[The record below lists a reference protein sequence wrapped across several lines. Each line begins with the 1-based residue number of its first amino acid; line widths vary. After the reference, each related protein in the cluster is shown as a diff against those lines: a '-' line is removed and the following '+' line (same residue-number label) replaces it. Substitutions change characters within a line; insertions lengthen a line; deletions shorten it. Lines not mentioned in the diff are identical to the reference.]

1 MDDLELQ
8 NAVAEEL
15 EWAPRV
21 DASHVTVSVRDGIA
35 RLTGYVGSLAEKK
48 AAERAVWHVRG
59 VRGIAEEI
67 EVAMPAAQCRS
78 DDEIAHRVAS
88 ALCWDTQIPGDR
100 IQIKVERGLVTLI
113 GSVEW
118 QFQKVEAEELLHR
131 IAGVV
136 GVDNQILVH
145 PTVAPADI
153 KTRVERAFSRHVK
166 LHATGIAIQVEDRKV
181 TLIGH
186 VPSVDEHDTAE
197 NAAWSAAGVAEVDNR
212 LVVQP

>member
-8 NAVAEEL
+8 HAAAEEL
-15 EWAPRV
+15 EWAPHV
-21 DASHVTVSVRDGIA
+21 DASHVAVSVRDGIV
-35 RLTGYVGSLAEKK
+35 RMTGYVGSLAEKK
-48 AAERAVWHVRG
+48 AAEGAVWHVRG
-59 VRGIAEEI
+59 VRGIVEEL
-67 EVAMPAAQCRS
+67 EVAIPAAQRRS

-88 ALCWDTQIPGDR
+88 VLYWDTQIPGDR

-118 QFQKVEAEELLHR
+118 QFQKIEAQELVHR

-136 GVDNQILVH
+136 GVDNRITVH
-145 PTVAPADI
+145 PTVVPADI
-153 KTRVERAFSRHVK
+153 KTHVERAFSRHAK
-166 LHATGIAIQVEDRKV
+166 LQAAGIAIHVDDRKV
-181 TLIGH
+181 MLTGH
-186 VPSVDEHDTAE
+186 VPSVDERDTAE